1 MDNQIKKIIDDY
13 NKIPIPDELDFVIN
27 KALKKR
33 KTRRISYQWLS
44 VVSAA
49 ALFLVIG
56 VNINVNI
63 ANAFSSIPGM
73 DNIVKVLTFREYKVD
88 EQTYNA
94 DIKVPIITNL
104 ENKEL
109 ESALNEKYL
118 EENKKLYEAFQAEM
132 ESLKNAGEGHLGVDT
147 GFEIK
152 TDNDDI
158 FAISRY
164 VTNTVASSSTTVKH
178 DTIDKKNQVLLSL
191 PMLFKDDR
199 YINIISENIKEQ
211 MRAQMKADEEQF
223 YWVSTGDPIKDEDL
237 FYQFESITKDQDFYI
252 NDKYQLVISFNKYD
266 VAPGY
271 MGNVEFVIPT
281 DVIADVLVSRTYIR

>member
-1 MDNQIKKIIDDY
+1 
-13 NKIPIPDELDFVIN
+13 
-27 KALKKR
+27 
-33 KTRRISYQWLS
+33 
-44 VVSAA
+44 
-49 ALFLVIG
+49 
-56 VNINVNI
+56 
-63 ANAFSSIPGM
+63 
-73 DNIVKVLTFREYKVD
+73 
-88 EQTYNA
+88 
-94 DIKVPIITNL
+94 
-104 ENKEL
+104 
-109 ESALNEKYL
+109 
-118 EENKKLYEAFQAEM
+118 
-132 ESLKNAGEGHLGVDT
+132 
-147 GFEIK
+147 
-152 TDNDDI
+152 
-158 FAISRY
+158 
-164 VTNTVASSSTTVKH
+164 
-178 DTIDKKNQVLLSL
+178 LSL